1 MSISYASISKHIK
14 ADMQQNIVLGKK
26 WNYFHTS
33 SRRLQQPIYDKL
45 INAFS

>member
-14 ADMQQNIVLGKK
+14 ADMQHNIVLGKK

-33 SRRLQQPIYDKL
+33 SRRLQQTIYDKL